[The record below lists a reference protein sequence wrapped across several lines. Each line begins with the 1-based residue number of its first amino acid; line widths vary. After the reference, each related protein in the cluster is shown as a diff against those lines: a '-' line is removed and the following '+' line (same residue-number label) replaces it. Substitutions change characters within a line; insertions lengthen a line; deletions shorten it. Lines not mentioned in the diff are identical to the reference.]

1 MRPTSHVLARK
12 SCNESGDIMATTT
25 RFSTAEL
32 KQMDIDH
39 MLHPVTNL
47 KRHAESG
54 PLAMVRGEGSKIWD
68 SDGKEYIDAF
78 AGLWNVNVGH
88 GRAVLGDVARDQI
101 NTLAYAPT
109 FFGLAT
115 PPAIELSAK
124 LASMYPGPINHFQF
138 TSGGAES
145 NETAIKIAR
154 YYWSIQGKT
163 DKIKIVSRMMGYHGI
178 AMGALSATGIP
189 AYWTHFGPRPEG
201 FLHLTAPY
209 TYRNAGDLDDDGF
222 VDALV
227 RELEETIEREGAD
240 TIAAMIGEPVQGAGG
255 VVPPPQR
262 YWSAV
267 REVLDRHDIL
277 LIADEVITG
286 FGRTGTMFGVEQYDV
301 QPDIVS
307 IAKGVTS
314 GYIPLGAVG
323 VSDVIYQQMLEPDAM
338 FMHGFT
344 YSGHPVAC
352 AVGLANIDIIES
364 ENLPANAATQGDYL
378 LGRLEELLGH
388 QNVGNVR
395 GKGLMMF
402 VEVVQDKETKMPY
415 DAASGVG
422 GKLTAATRER
432 GIIIRASDVGIA
444 ISPPLVLTRDEA
456 DRIANAIQDSIVEV
470 FG

>member
-1 MRPTSHVLARK
+1 M
-12 SCNESGDIMATTT
+12 TTT
-25 RFSTAEL
+25 SKFDTATL
-32 KQMDIDH
+32 RQMDIDH

-54 PLAMVRGEGSKIWD
+54 PLTMVRGEGSKIWD
-68 SDGKEYIDAF
+68 SDGKEYIDSF

-88 GRAVLGDVARDQI
+88 GRTVLADAARDQI
-101 NTLAYAPT
+101 AELAYAPT

-115 PPAIELSAK
+115 PPAIELAAK
-124 LASMYPGPINHFQF
+124 LAGIYPGPINHWQF

-154 YYWSIQGKT
+154 YYWSIQGKPEKM
-163 DKIKIVSRMMGYHGI
+163 KILSRLMGYHGI

-189 AYWTHFGPRPEG
+189 AYWANFGPRPEG
-201 FLHLTAPY
+201 FLHLSAPY
-209 TYRNAGDLDDDGF
+209 AYRNAGDLDDDGF
-222 VDALV
+222 VAALAQ
-227 RELEETIEREGAD
+227 ELEEMIEREGAD

-255 VVPPPQR
+255 VVPPPDK
-262 YWSAV
+262 YWAAI
-267 REVLDRHDIL
+267 REVLDRHNIL

-286 FGRTGTMFGVEQYDV
+286 FGRTGTMFGVQQYGV
-301 QPDIVS
+301 QPDIVA
-307 IAKGVTS
+307 IAKGITS
-314 GYIPLGAVG
+314 GYVPLGAVG
-323 VSDVIYQQMLEPDAM
+323 VSDTIYQQMLEPDAM

-352 AVGLANIDIIES
+352 AVALANIDIIEQ
-364 ENLPANAATQGDYL
+364 EDLPANAKTQGAYL

-402 VEVVQDKETKMPY
+402 VEVVQDKESKQPF

-422 GKLTAATRER
+422 ARLTAATRER
-432 GIIIRASDVGIA
+432 GIIVRASDVGVA
-444 ISPPLVLTRDEA
+444 ISPPLVLTKDEA
-456 DRIANAIQDSIVEV
+456 DRVANAIQDSIIEV

>member
-1 MRPTSHVLARK
+1 
-12 SCNESGDIMATTT
+12 MATKTT
-25 RFSTAEL
+25 LDTATL
-32 KQMDIDH
+32 RQMDLDH

-47 KRHAESG
+47 HRHAKSG
-54 PLAMVRGEGSKIWD
+54 PLTMVRGEGSRLWD

-88 GRAVLGDVARDQI
+88 GRAELADVAREQMQE
-101 NTLAYAPT
+101 LAYAPT

-115 PPAIELSAK
+115 PPAIELAAR
-124 LASMYPGPINHFQF
+124 LAQIYPGPINHFQF

-145 NETAIKIAR
+145 NETALKIAR

-163 DKIKIVSRMMGYHGI
+163 DKVKIISRMMGYHGI

-189 AYWTHFGPRPEG
+189 AYWANFGPRPEG
-201 FLHLTAPY
+201 FVHLSAPY
-209 TYRNAGDLDDDGF
+209 AYRNAGDLDEDAF

-227 RELEETIEREGAD
+227 KELEETIEREGAD

-255 VVPPPQR
+255 VVVPPER
-262 YWSAV
+262 YWPAIKAV
-267 REVLDRHDIL
+267 LERHDIL

-286 FGRTGTMFGVEQYDV
+286 FGRTGAWFGVEPYGV

-307 IAKGVTS
+307 FAKGITS
-314 GYIPLGAVG
+314 GYLPLGAVG
-323 VSDVIYQQMLEPDAM
+323 VSDRIYQQMLEPDAM

-352 AVGLANIDIIES
+352 AVGLANIAIIER
-364 ENLPANAATQGDYL
+364 EELPGNAAVQGAYL
-378 LGRLEELLGH
+378 LSRLEELLGH

-395 GKGLMMF
+395 GKGLMML
-402 VEVVQDKETKMPY
+402 VEVVQDKGTKQPF

-422 GKLTAATRER
+422 ARLTAATRER
-432 GIIIRASDVGIA
+432 GIIIRAADNGIA
-444 ISPPLVLTRDEA
+444 ISPPLILTRDEA
-456 DRIANAIQDSIVEV
+456 DRVANAIQDSIVEV

>member
-1 MRPTSHVLARK
+1 M
-12 SCNESGDIMATTT
+12 TTT
-25 RFSTAEL
+25 SKFDTATL
-32 KQMDIDH
+32 RQMDIDH

-54 PLAMVRGEGSKIWD
+54 PLTMVRGEGSKIWD
-68 SDGKEYIDAF
+68 SDGKEYIDSF

-88 GRAVLGDVARDQI
+88 GRTVLADAARDQI
-101 NTLAYAPT
+101 AELAYAPT

-115 PPAIELSAK
+115 PPAIELAAK
-124 LASMYPGPINHFQF
+124 LAGIYPGPINHWQF

-154 YYWSIQGKT
+154 YYWSIQGKPEKM
-163 DKIKIVSRMMGYHGI
+163 KILSRLMGYHGI

-189 AYWTHFGPRPEG
+189 AYWANFGPRPEG
-201 FLHLTAPY
+201 FLHLSAPY
-209 TYRNAGDLDDDGF
+209 AYRNAGDLDDDGF
-222 VDALV
+222 VAALAQ
-227 RELEETIEREGAD
+227 ELEEMIEREGAD

-255 VVPPPQR
+255 VVPPPDK
-262 YWSAV
+262 YWAAI
-267 REVLDRHDIL
+267 REVLDRHNIL

-286 FGRTGTMFGVEQYDV
+286 FGRTGTMFGVQQYGV
-301 QPDIVS
+301 QPDIVA
-307 IAKGVTS
+307 IAKGITS
-314 GYIPLGAVG
+314 GYVPLGAVG
-323 VSDVIYQQMLEPDAM
+323 VSDTIYQQMLEPDAM

-352 AVGLANIDIIES
+352 AVALANIDIIET
-364 ENLPANAATQGDYL
+364 EELPANAKAQGAYL

-402 VEVVQDKETKMPY
+402 VEVVQDKESKQPF

-422 GKLTAATRER
+422 ARLTAATRER
-432 GIIIRASDVGIA
+432 GIIVRASDVGVA
-444 ISPPLVLTRDEA
+444 ISPPLVLTKDEA
-456 DRIANAIQDSIVEV
+456 DRVANAIQDSIIEV